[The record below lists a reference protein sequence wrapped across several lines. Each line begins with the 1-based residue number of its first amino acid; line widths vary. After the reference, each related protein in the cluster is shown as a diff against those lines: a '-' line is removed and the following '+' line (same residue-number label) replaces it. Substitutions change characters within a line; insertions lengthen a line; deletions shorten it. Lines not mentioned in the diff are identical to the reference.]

1 MMMFLMLRGKH
12 LSIVKHSKRKKLLL
26 LALLLMVV
34 VSPLHAGQWQG
45 RSMGSHIILAEM
57 DGSSA
62 ARLVE
67 RKTGGKVL
75 SVHRQEKKGRVQYRV
90 KVLLP
95 EGRVRTVSVDAETGQ
110 MGG

>member
-1 MMMFLMLRGKH
+1 MFQTLRGKH
-12 LSIVKHSKRKKLLL
+12 LSIVKSDKRGILLI

-34 VSPLHAGQWQG
+34 MPAHARPQVQPG
-45 RSMGSHIILAEM
+45 IIVPIMLAEV
-57 DGSSA
+57 DSSSA
-62 ARLVE
+62 ARIVE
-67 RKTGGKVL
+67 RRTGGKVL
-75 SVHRQEKKGRVQYRV
+75 SVHRQEKKGRVMYRV

>member
-1 MMMFLMLRGKH
+1 MMFLMLRGKH
-12 LSIVKHSKRKKLLL
+12 LSIVKHSKHKKLLL
-26 LALLLMVV
+26 LALLLMA

-45 RSMGSHIILAEM
+45 HSAGQYMILAEL
-57 DGSSA
+57 DSSSA